1 MCSQKYTIHFFFVL
15 RTVFSDCCLTP
26 IQQSSLP
33 EIKTTLY
40 ATLALISSNYSL
52 HMTENDW
59 GGIRQNYR
67 VYIHEFMCLF
77 GYSKTRW
84 VSYKKQKRL
93 ALAGRLASPQ

>member
-1 MCSQKYTIHFFFVL
+1 MCSQKYTIQFFVL
-15 RTVFSDCCLTP
+15 RTVFIDCCLTP

-59 GGIRQNYR
+59 RYQTEIPCIYSR
-67 VYIHEFMCLF
+67 IHVFV
-77 GYSKTRW
+77 W
-84 VSYKKQKRL
+84 AQ
-93 ALAGRLASPQ
+93 